1 MSMTYSRMNLFYAS
15 QWKSGELF
23 RVMPFSSKFHND
35 DSDCITL
42 YILQI
47 HCSDIELCRLAI
59 CHDPKSPLN
68 SPHDRV
74 KHKWKVIYQGQ
85 HGDRGKRIFQKA
97 AKKYERNKPGK
108 KKPKAA
114 LAHTHICS
122 MTSFRYT
129 PSTSATYSSR
139 LVPFPPAS
147 GPNVFT
153 WNRTSSS
160 TVTPTPPLSP
170 AARLFSNNEQIKPGT
185 CEGKM
190 NAYPGDKGARH
201 ELLQKGGEDLVLHF
215 TKKWLTSMQLL
226 WCKK

>member
-1 MSMTYSRMNLFYAS
+1 MIQPVSHYTSCKYIARTFSCAEPGSATIPSLLLTHHTTVSSTNESNLPRSIWGEGEKDFS
-15 QWKSGELF
+15 QG
-23 RVMPFSSKFHND
+23 SKKN
-35 DSDCITL
+35 
-42 YILQI
+42 Y
-47 HCSDIELCRLAI
+47 
-59 CHDPKSPLN
+59 K
-68 SPHDRV
+68 
-74 KHKWKVIYQGQ
+74 
-85 HGDRGKRIFQKA
+85 
-97 AKKYERNKPGK
+97 RNKPAK
-108 KKPKAA
+108 DNPKAA

-160 TVTPTPPLSP
+160 TVTPTPPRSLPQGSSP
-170 AARLFSNNEQIKPGT
+170 QTMSKKKPGT

-190 NAYPGDKGARH
+190 NAYPGDKRARH
-201 ELLQKGGEDLVLHF
+201 ELLQKGCEDLVLHF

-226 WCKK
+226 